1 MNIHEFQK
9 LCDVIA
15 DFFNDKEKE
24 DKIIQIVDLK
34 HFIECYNSDIKI
46 IECAERKLNLV
57 ELNSNR
63 IGVVFFELKKISQQN
78 SFVEELSNEIFHS
91 NLRYKELWFVFVE
104 EKTTTDFDPF
114 VKFITENE
122 LSSTF
127 RKIFLFNFFQS
138 VIHQLN

>member
-9 LCDVIA
+9 LCDVIP

>member
-1 MNIHEFQK
+1 MNIHEVQK

>member
-9 LCDVIA
+9 LCDVIP

-63 IGVVFFELKKISQQN
+63 IGVVFFELKTISQQN